1 MYITNNLDNNKNKI
15 NGNSALCLGEWKAL
29 DTLFVDNIT
38 EGVMEQPQ
46 SWAM

>member
-1 MYITNNLDNNKNKI
+1 MYNVIKLDNNKNTI
-15 NGNSALCLGEWKAL
+15 DGNSALCMGQWKGL
-29 DTLFVDNIT
+29 DTMFVDNIT